1 VKLGGAT
8 RLRLSASNGKS
19 PSSEEKMFP
28 TDVVIVAGARTPM
41 ARYTGVFSEVSA
53 IDLGAHAAKAAVQR
67 SGVNP
72 AEFDHVVFGNVL
84 QTSVDAIYGARH
96 VGLKAGLKVETPAV
110 TVNRLCGSG
119 IEAITQAAQ
128 RLLLGEAQMVL
139 AGGMEN
145 MTQAPFVIRGARTGL
160 KLGGGTLEDSL
171 FAGLTDSYCGL
182 PMALTAE
189 KLAEQVGITRKDAD
203 AYALRSQ
210 QAADAAAKA
219 GVFEEEIATVEVK
232 QGRKSVLFS
241 QDDHRRPETTMETLE
256 KLPPSFK
263 KDGMVTAGNA
273 SGIVDGAA
281 AVVVTREK
289 AAKVRGLKPLGRIVS
304 WAVAGVDPSIMGIGP
319 VPSTRKA
326 LQLAGMKLEQM
337 DRVEVNEAF
346 AAQYLAVE
354 KELGL
359 DRDRTNVNGGAIALG
374 HPLGASGTRLVITL
388 LNELRRKG
396 LRYGVATACIGGG
409 QGIAM
414 IVEALGN

>member
-1 VKLGGAT
+1 
-8 RLRLSASNGKS
+8 
-19 PSSEEKMFP
+19 MFP
-28 TDVVIVAGARTPM
+28 TDIVIVAGARTSM
-41 ARYTGVFSEVSA
+41 ARYTGGFSEVSA
-53 IDLGAHAAKAAVQR
+53 IDLGVHASKAAIER
-67 SGVNP
+67 SAVNP
-72 AEFDHVVFGNVL
+72 AEIDHAIFGNVL
-84 QTSVDAIYGARH
+84 QTSSDAIYGARH
-96 VGLKAGLKVETPAV
+96 VALKAGLKMETPAV

-119 IEAITQAAQ
+119 IEAVTQAAQ
-128 RLLLGEAQMVL
+128 RILLGEANIVL

-160 KLGGGTLEDSL
+160 KLGSGVLEDFL
-171 FAGLTDSYCGL
+171 FVGLTDTFCGL

-189 KLAEQVGITRKDAD
+189 RLAEQTGVTRKDSD

-210 QAADAAAKA
+210 QAAEAAHKA
-219 GVFEEEIATVEVK
+219 GYLKEEIVPVEVR
-232 QGRKSVLFS
+232 QGRKAILVSE
-241 QDDHRRPETTMETLE
+241 DDHRRPETTMESLE

-281 AVVVTREK
+281 AVVVTKEKIAREH
-289 AAKVRGLKPLGRIVS
+289 GFKPIGRIVS

-319 VPSTRKA
+319 VPATRKA
-326 LQLAGMKLEQM
+326 LQLAAMKLEQI

-359 DRDRTNVNGGAIALG
+359 DRDKTNVNGGAIALG
-374 HPLGASGTRLVITL
+374 HPLGASGTRLLITV
-388 LNELRRKG
+388 LNELRRKN
-396 LRYGVATACIGGG
+396 LRYGLATACIGGG

-414 IVEALGN
+414 IVEAIAN

>member
-1 VKLGGAT
+1 
-8 RLRLSASNGKS
+8 
-19 PSSEEKMFP
+19 MFP
-28 TDVVIVAGARTPM
+28 SDVVIVAGARTPM
-41 ARYTGVFSEVSA
+41 ARYTGAFSEVSA
-53 IDLGAHAAKAAVQR
+53 IDLGAHAGKAAIQK
-67 SGVNP
+67 SGVDP
-72 AEFDHVVFGNVL
+72 AEFDHAIFGNVM
-84 QTSVDAIYGARH
+84 QTSADAIYGARH

-119 IEAITQAAQ
+119 IEAIVQGAQ
-128 RLLLGEAQMVL
+128 RLLLGEANMVL

-160 KLGGGTLEDSL
+160 KLGGGALEDFL
-171 FAGLTDSYCGL
+171 FVGLTDTYCGL

-189 KLAEQVGITRKDAD
+189 KLAEQKGITRKDAD

-210 QAADAAAKA
+210 QAAEAAFKA
-219 GVFEEEIATVEVK
+219 CYLTEEIVPVEVK
-232 QGRKSVLFS
+232 QGKKTILVKE
-241 QDDHRRPETTMETLE
+241 DDHRRPETTMEILE

-281 AVVVTREK
+281 AVVLTREK
-289 AAKVRGLKPLGRIVS
+289 DAKERGLKPLGRIVS

-326 LQLAGMKLEQM
+326 LQLAGMKLEQI

-359 DRDRTNVNGGAIALG
+359 NRDKTNVNGGAIALG
-374 HPLGASGTRLVITL
+374 HPLGASGTRLVITV

-396 LRYGVATACIGGG
+396 LRYGLATACIGGG
-409 QGIAM
+409 QGIAI
-414 IVEALGN
+414 IVESLGN

>member
-1 VKLGGAT
+1 
-8 RLRLSASNGKS
+8 
-19 PSSEEKMFP
+19 MFP

-53 IDLGAHAAKAAVQR
+53 IELGAHATKGAVAR
-67 SGVNP
+67 SGVDP
-72 AEFDHVVFGNVL
+72 GEFDHVVFGNVL
-84 QTSVDAIYGARH
+84 QTSSDAIYGARH

-119 IEAITQAAQ
+119 VEAIAQAAQ
-128 RLLLGEAQMVL
+128 RLLLGEASMVV

-160 KLGGGTLEDSL
+160 RLGSGVLEDFL
-171 FAGLTDSYCGL
+171 FVGLTDSYCGL
-182 PMALTAE
+182 PMAMTAE
-189 KLAEQVGITRKDAD
+189 KLAAQTGITRTDAD

-210 QAADAAAKA
+210 EAADEAAKA
-219 GVFEEEIATVEVK
+219 GVFKEEIVPMEVK
-232 QGRKSVLFS
+232 QGKKSVVVS
-241 QDDHRRPETTMETLE
+241 EDDHRRPETTMETLS
-256 KLPPSFK
+256 KLPPSFQ
-263 KDGMVTAGNA
+263 KDGIVTAGNA

-289 AAKVRGLKPLGRIVS
+289 TAKERGLKPLGRIVS
-304 WAVAGVDPSIMGIGP
+304 WAAVGVDPSIMGIGP

-326 LQLAGMKLEQM
+326 LQLAGLSLSQI

-359 DRDRTNVNGGAIALG
+359 SREKTNVNGGAIALG
-374 HPLGASGTRLVITL
+374 HPLAASGTRLIITV

>member
-1 VKLGGAT
+1 
-8 RLRLSASNGKS
+8 
-19 PSSEEKMFP
+19 MFP

-41 ARYTGVFSEVSA
+41 ARYTGMFSEVSA
-53 IDLGAHAAKAAVQR
+53 IELGAHAAKGAVQR
-67 SGVNP
+67 SGVD
-72 AEFDHVVFGNVL
+72 AGEIDHVVFGNVL
-84 QTSVDAIYGARH
+84 QTSADAIYGARH
-96 VGLKAGLKVETPAV
+96 VGLKAGLKIETPAV

-119 IEAITQAAQ
+119 IEAIAQAAQ
-128 RLLLGEAQMVL
+128 RLLLGEASMVL

-160 KLGGGTLEDSL
+160 KLGGGALEDFL
-171 FAGLTDSYCGL
+171 FVGLTDSYCGL
-182 PMALTAE
+182 PMAVTAE
-189 KLAEQVGITRKDAD
+189 KLAAQKGITRRDAD

-219 GVFEEEIATVEVK
+219 GVFKEEIVPVEVK
-232 QGRKSVLFS
+232 QGKKSILVS
-241 QDDHRRPETTMETLE
+241 EDDHRRPETTMETLE
-256 KLPPSFK
+256 KLPPSFQ

-281 AVVVTREK
+281 AVMVTREK
-289 AAKVRGLKPLGRIVS
+289 TAKERGLKPLGRIVS
-304 WAVAGVDPSIMGIGP
+304 WAAVGVDPSIMGIGP

-326 LQLAGMKLEQM
+326 LQLAGMKLEQI
-337 DRVEVNEAF
+337 DRLEVNEAF

-359 DRDRTNVNGGAIALG
+359 QREKTNVNGGAIALG
-374 HPLGASGTRLVITL
+374 HPLAASGTRLVIAV

-396 LRYGVATACIGGG
+396 LRYGLATACIGGG

-414 IVEALGN
+414 IVEALGS